1 MLQCGDLPSF
11 GGGKPRPNPPIRGVK
26 NISIFFSSIPA
37 TVSIYKVVDRINYFG
52 EK

>member
-1 MLQCGDLPSF
+1 MLQCGDPLIW
-11 GGGKPRPNPPIRGVK
+11 GLQARPNPPIRGVK

-37 TVSIYKVVDRINYFG
+37 IVSIYRVVDRITYFG

>member
-1 MLQCGDLPSF
+1 ME
-11 GGGKPRPNPPIRGVK
+11 GGEALRQPPIRGVK

-37 TVSIYKVVDRINYFG
+37 IVSIYKVVDRITYFG

>member
-1 MLQCGDLPSF
+1 MLQCGDLPQKEGSDA
-11 GGGKPRPNPPIRGVK
+11 RRQPPIGGVK

-37 TVSIYKVVDRINYFG
+37 IVSIYRVVDRITYFG

>member
-1 MLQCGDLPSF
+1 LLPPSEGDEALPA
-11 GGGKPRPNPPIRGVK
+11 PPIGGVK

-37 TVSIYKVVDRINYFG
+37 RVSIYRVVDRITYSG